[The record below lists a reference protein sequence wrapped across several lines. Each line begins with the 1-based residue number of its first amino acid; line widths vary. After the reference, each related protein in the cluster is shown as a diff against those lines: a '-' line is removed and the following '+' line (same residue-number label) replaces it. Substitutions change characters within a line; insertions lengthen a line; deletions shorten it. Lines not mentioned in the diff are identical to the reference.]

1 MKRLFLIGGLL
12 AALVTAGGEARAQS
26 TGTAR
31 GKVLDDKGQPIVD
44 AKISIEYQG
53 EMKRTFQTKTSKKGE
68 YTQVGLA
75 PGTYRITASKDGY
88 APFFVE
94 TRINL
99 GDVTYIQDIKL
110 ASAQVAAQAAA
121 AKAADEITP
130 AFNAAADLARQGKL
144 DEAEAAYKALLVKA
158 PMIPEVHLN
167 LGFLY
172 RQKKDWP
179 AAEAAYQKA
188 LELRPNYSEANAGL
202 LGVYQASGQAD
213 KAAALAASASGDAK
227 VQFDLGV
234 TYLNSGKYDDALAAF
249 QKAQAADPSNAETY
263 YYLGTIYVGMNKIDD
278 ARTNLEKY
286 VSMNPKNAQNLATAQ
301 GLLQA
306 LTPKK

>member
-12 AALVTAGGEARAQS
+12 AAFALAGGEARAQ

-31 GKVLDDKGQPIVD
+31 GKVLDHQGQPIAD
-44 AKISIEYQG
+44 AKIVLDYQG
-53 EMKRTFQTKTSKKGE
+53 GVSRKYETKTNKKGE

-75 PGTYRITASKDGY
+75 SGTYRITASKEGF

-94 TRINL
+94 TRVSI

-110 ASAQVAAQAAA
+110 ASAQAAAQAAA
-121 AKAADEITP
+121 AKTADEITP
-130 AFNAAADLARQGKL
+130 AFNRAVELARAGKV
-144 DEAEAAYKALLVKA
+144 DEAEAAYKELLVKA
-158 PMIPEVHLN
+158 PSIPEVHLN

-179 AAEAAYQKA
+179 AAEAAYRKA
-188 LELRPNYSEANAGL
+188 LELRPNYSDANAGL
-202 LGVYQASGQAD
+202 LAVYQASGQAD
-213 KAAALAASASGDAK
+213 KAAALATSAEGDAR
-227 VQFDLGV
+227 VQFDLGA
-234 TYLNSGKYDDALAAF
+234 TYLNSGKYDEALAAF
-249 QKAQAADPSNAETY
+249 QKAAAADPSNAETY
-263 YYLGTIYVGMNKIDD
+263 YHLGTIYVGMNKIAE

-286 VSMNPKNAQNLATAQ
+286 VSMNPTNAQNVATAQ

-306 LTPKK
+306 LPKQ

>member
-1 MKRLFLIGGLL
+1 MKRLFVIGVLF
-12 AALVTAGGEARAQS
+12 AAIVLAGGEARAQS

-44 AKISIEYQG
+44 AKIAIEYQG

-75 PGTYRITASKDGY
+75 PGNYRITASKDGY

-99 GDVTYIQDIKL
+99 GDVTYIADIKL
-110 ASAQVAAQAAA
+110 GSAQVAAQAAA
-121 AKAADEITP
+121 AKTADEITP

-144 DEAEAAYKALLVKA
+144 DEAEAAYKALAAKA
-158 PMIPEVHLN
+158 PTIPEIQLN
-167 LGFLY
+167 LAYLY

-179 AAEAAYQKA
+179 AAEAAYKKA

-202 LGVYQASGQAD
+202 LAVYQASGQTD
-213 KAAALAASASGDAK
+213 KTAALATSASGDAK

-234 TYLNSGKYDDALAAF
+234 GYLNSGKYDDALAAF
-249 QKAQAADPSNAETY
+249 QKAQTADASNAEVY

>member
-1 MKRLFLIGGLL
+1 MKRNLVILGLF
-12 AALVTAGGEARAQS
+12 AAVVLSGAQAYAQS

-31 GKVLDDKGQPIVD
+31 GKVLDEKGEPVVE
-44 AKISIEYQG
+44 AKIVLEFQG
-53 EMKRTFQTKTSKKGE
+53 EMKRKFETKTNKKGE

-75 PGTYRITASKDGY
+75 TGVYRITANKDGY

-94 TRINL
+94 SRVTI
-99 GDVTYIQDIKL
+99 GDVTYVPDIKI
-110 ASAQVAAQAAA
+110 APAKMVEQAKA

-130 AFNAAADLARQGKL
+130 AFNAAAELARQGKN

-158 PMIPEVHLN
+158 PMIPEIHLN

-172 RQKKDWP
+172 RQKKDWA
-179 AAEAAYQKA
+179 AAEEAYKKA

-202 LGVYQASGQAD
+202 LAVYQASGQAD
-213 KAAALAASASGDAK
+213 KTAALAASAGNDPK
-227 VQFDLGV
+227 VQFDMGV
-234 TYLNSGKYDDALAAF
+234 TALNSGKYDEALAAF
-249 QKAQAADPSNAETY
+249 QKSAAADPSNAETF
-263 YYLGTIYVGMNKIDD
+263 YYLGTVNLSLNKIAD

-286 VSMNPKNAQNLATAQ
+286 VSMNPKNATNLTTAQ

-306 LTPKK
+306 LPKQ

>member
-1 MKRLFLIGGLL
+1 MKRLLVISSLL
-12 AALVTAGGEARAQS
+12 AAFILAAGEARAQ

-44 AKISIEYQG
+44 AKIALEYQG
-53 EMKRTFQTKTSKKGE
+53 GVTRKFETKTSKKGE

-94 TRINL
+94 TRVNL
-99 GDVTYIQDIKL
+99 GDVTYVQDIKL
-110 ASAQVAAQAAA
+110 ASAQIAAQAAA

-130 AFNAAADLARQGKL
+130 AFNKAAELAREGKL
-144 DEAEAAYKALLVKA
+144 DEAEAAYKELAVKA
-158 PMIPEVHLN
+158 PSIPEIQLN
-167 LGFLY
+167 LGYLY
-172 RQKKDWP
+172 RQKKDWA
-179 AAEAAYQKA
+179 AAEAAYKKA
-188 LELRPNYSEANAGL
+188 LEIRPNYSEANAGL

-213 KAAALAASASGDAK
+213 KAAALATSASGDAK
-227 VQFDLGV
+227 VQFDLGA
-234 TYLNSGKYDDALAAF
+234 TALNSGKYEEALAAF
-249 QKAQAADPSNAETY
+249 QKSAAADPSNPETY
-263 YYLGTIYVGMNKIDD
+263 YYLGTIYVGMNKIDE

>member
-1 MKRLFLIGGLL
+1 
-12 AALVTAGGEARAQS
+12 
-26 TGTAR
+26 
-31 GKVLDDKGQPIVD
+31 VLDDKGQPIVD
-44 AKISIEYQG
+44 AKIAIEYQG
-53 EMKRTFQTKTSKKGE
+53 EMKRKFETKTSKKGE

-94 TRINL
+94 TRVNL

-110 ASAQVAAQAAA
+110 ASAQLAAQAAA

-130 AFNAAADLARQGKL
+130 AFNAAAELARQGKL

-158 PMIPEVHLN
+158 PMIPEIHLN
-167 LGFLY
+167 LGYLY

-179 AAEAAYQKA
+179 AAEAAYKTA

-202 LGVYQASGQAD
+202 LAVYQASGQAD
-213 KAAALAASASGDAK
+213 KAAALATSASGDAK

-234 TYLNSGKYDDALAAF
+234 GYLNSGKYEDALAAF
-249 QKAQAADPSNAETY
+249 QKSAAADASNAETY
-263 YYLGTIYVGMNKIDD
+263 YFLGTVYVSMNKIDE

-301 GLLQA
+301 ALLQA
-306 LTPKK
+306 LTKK

>member
-1 MKRLFLIGGLL
+1 MKRLFVIGVLF
-12 AALVTAGGEARAQS
+12 AAIALAGGEARAQS

-44 AKISIEYQG
+44 AKIAIEYQG
-53 EMKRTFQTKTSKKGE
+53 EMKRKFETKTSKKGE

-94 TRINL
+94 TRVNL

-110 ASAQVAAQAAA
+110 ASAQLAAQAAA

-144 DEAEAAYKALLVKA
+144 DEAEAAYKALAVKA
-158 PMIPEVHLN
+158 PTIPEIQLN

-179 AAEAAYQKA
+179 AAEAAYKKA

-202 LGVYQASGQAD
+202 LAVYQASGQAD
-213 KAAALAASASGDAK
+213 KAAALATSASGDAK

-234 TYLNSGKYDDALAAF
+234 GYLNSGKYDDALAAF
-249 QKAQAADPSNAETY
+249 QKSAAADASNAETY
-263 YYLGTIYVGMNKIDD
+263 YFLGTVYVSMNKIDE

-301 GLLQA
+301 ALLQA
-306 LTPKK
+306 LTKK

>member
-1 MKRLFLIGGLL
+1 MKRLFVIGGLF
-12 AALVTAGGEARAQS
+12 AAIVLAGGEARAQS

-31 GKVLDDKGQPIVD
+31 GKVLDDKGQPLVE
-44 AKISIEYQG
+44 AKIEIEYQG
-53 EMKRTFQTKTSKKGE
+53 EMKRKFETKTNKKGE

-75 PGTYRITASKDGY
+75 SGTYRITASKEGF

-94 TRINL
+94 TRINI

-110 ASAQVAAQAAA
+110 ASAQQVAQAAA
-121 AKAADEITP
+121 AKAADEVTP
-130 AFNAAADLARQGKL
+130 AFNAAADLARQGKM

-158 PMIPEVHLN
+158 PMIPEIHLN

-179 AAEAAYQKA
+179 AAEASYKKA

-202 LGVYQASGQAD
+202 LAVYQASGQAD
-213 KAAALAASASGDAK
+213 KAAALASSASGDAK
-227 VQFDLGV
+227 VQFDMGA
-234 TYLNSGKYDDALAAF
+234 TYLNAGKYEEALAAF
-249 QKAQAADPSNAETY
+249 QKAAAADPSNPETY
-263 YYLGTIYVGMNKIDD
+263 YHLGTIYVGMNKIAE

-306 LTPKK
+306 LPK

>member
-1 MKRLFLIGGLL
+1 MKRLYVIGVLFAGLAL
-12 AALVTAGGEARAQS
+12 AAGEASAQ

-31 GKVLDDKGQPIVD
+31 GKVLDDKGQPLVD
-44 AKISIEYQG
+44 AKIVLEYQG
-53 EMKRTFQTKTSKKGE
+53 GVTRKYETKTSKKGE

-75 PGTYRITASKDGY
+75 VGQYRITASKEGF
-88 APFFVE
+88 APFYVE
-94 TRINL
+94 TRVNL
-99 GDVTYIQDIKL
+99 GDVTYVQDMKL
-110 ASAQVAAQAAA
+110 VPAQAAAQAAA

-158 PMIPEVHLN
+158 PTIPEVYLN
-167 LGFLY
+167 LAFLY
-172 RQKKDWP
+172 RQKKDWA

-188 LELRPNYSEANAGL
+188 LELRPNYSDANAGL
-202 LGVYQASGQAD
+202 LAVYQASGNTE
-213 KAAALAASASGDAK
+213 KANALAAAATGDPK

-234 TYLNSGKYDDALAAF
+234 THLNAGKYDDALAAF
-249 QKAQAADPSNAETY
+249 QKAQAADPNNPETY
-263 YYLGTIYVGMNKIDD
+263 YYLGTIYVGMNKIAD

-286 VSMNPKNAQNLATAQ
+286 VAMKPTNAQNLATAQ

-306 LTPKK
+306 LPK

>member
-1 MKRLFLIGGLL
+1 MKRLLVIGGLL
-12 AALVTAGGEARAQS
+12 AAFVVAGGEARAQS

-31 GKVLDDKGQPIVD
+31 GKVLDDKGQPIAD
-44 AKISIEYQG
+44 AKVAIEYQG
-53 EMKRTFQTKTSKKGE
+53 EMKRKFETKTSKKGE

-88 APFFVE
+88 APFYVE

-110 ASAQVAAQAAA
+110 ANAQQAAQAAS
-121 AKAADEITP
+121 AKATDEITP

-144 DEAEAAYKALLVKA
+144 DEAEAAYKALAVKA
-158 PMIPEVHLN
+158 PTIPEIQLN
-167 LGFLY
+167 LAYLY
-172 RQKKDWP
+172 RQKKDWA
-179 AAEAAYQKA
+179 AAEAAYKKA

-202 LGVYQASGQAD
+202 LAVYQASGQAD
-213 KAAALAASASGDAK
+213 KTAALASSATGDPK
-227 VQFDLGV
+227 VQFDLGA
-234 TYLNSGKYDDALAAF
+234 TYLNAGKYEDALAAF

-263 YYLGTIYVGMNKIDD
+263 YYLGTVNFSLNKLDD

-286 VSMNPKNAQNLATAQ
+286 ISMNPKNATNVTTAQ
-301 GLLQA
+301 ALLQA
-306 LTPKK
+306 LPKK